1 MKIDPSI
8 GKMPGLAVGSAPAS
22 TAKPLE
28 ASTATRSQTATVHM
42 SGQLQQLSR
51 QVGGSSFDAQK
62 VQSIKEAI
70 AEGRFQVD
78 SSKVADGLLSTV
90 KDLIRSNSRSA

>member
-1 MKIDPSI
+1 MKIDSSI
-8 GKMPGLAVGSAPAS
+8 GKTPGLGVGSTPAS
-22 TAKPLE
+22 PKPLE
-28 ASTATRSQTATVHM
+28 ASPAARSQAPTVHM
-42 SGQLQQLSR
+42 SGQLQQLER
-51 QVGGSSFDAQK
+51 QVGGGSFDAKK

-90 KDLIRSNSRSA
+90 KDLISSNSRSA

>member
-1 MKIDPSI
+1 MKIDSSI
-8 GKMPGLAVGSAPAS
+8 GKTPGLGVGSAAAS
-22 TAKPLE
+22 TKPPE
-28 ASTATRSQTATVHM
+28 ANSAARPQAATVQM
-42 SGQLQQLSR
+42 SGQLQQLER
-51 QVGGSSFDAQK
+51 QVGGGSFDAKK

-90 KDLIRSNSRSA
+90 KDLISSNSRST

>member
-1 MKIDPSI
+1 MKIEPSI
-8 GKMPGLAVGSAPAS
+8 GKMPGLGVGSAPAS
-22 TAKPLE
+22 PKPLE
-28 ASTATRSQTATVHM
+28 ASPTARSQTPTVQM
-42 SGQLQQLSR
+42 SGQLQQLER
-51 QVGGSSFDAQK
+51 QVGGGSFDAKK

>member
-1 MKIDPSI
+1 MKIDSSI
-8 GKMPGLAVGSAPAS
+8 GKMPGLPAS
-22 TAKPLE
+22 TAAANTPKPQE
-28 ASTATRSQTATVHM
+28 AGTATRSQPATVHM
-42 SGQLQQLSR
+42 SGQLQQLER
-51 QVGGSSFDAQK
+51 QVGGGSFDAQK
-62 VQSIKEAI
+62 VQSIKDAI

>member
-1 MKIDPSI
+1 MKIEPSI
-8 GKMPGLAVGSAPAS
+8 GKMPGLGVGSAPAS
-22 TAKPLE
+22 PKPLN
-28 ASTATRSQTATVHM
+28 ASPAARGQAPTVQL
-42 SGQLQQLSR
+42 SGQLQQLER
-51 QVGGSSFDAQK
+51 QVGGGSFDASK

-90 KDLIRSNSRSA
+90 KDLINHNSRQA

>member
-1 MKIDPSI
+1 MKIDSSI
-8 GKMPGLAVGSAPAS
+8 GKTPGLGVGSTAAS
-22 TAKPLE
+22 TKPLE
-28 ASTATRSQTATVHM
+28 ASSAARPQAATVQM
-42 SGQLQQLSR
+42 SGQFQQLER
-51 QVGGSSFDAQK
+51 QVGGGSFDAKK

-90 KDLIRSNSRSA
+90 KDLISSNSRSA